1 MSKNEHLFSFFFVL
15 FVGVCSSCSF
25 VVGFVSR
32 RPAERGFSSVAP
44 AFTKSNPAK
53 NGTGVKSLSL
63 CDDLLFHKGYR
74 YVPYG
79 TDRDRGTYHTLY
91 DTTVPVLLGTGT
103 LLYLTN
109 SNHHHNTEFFL

>member
-1 MSKNEHLFSFFFVL
+1 MSIFFLFSLFFLLVFVL
-15 FVGVCSSCSF
+15 PVHLSLGSF
-25 VVGFVSR
+25 HAG
-32 RPAERGFSSVAP
+32 RPSERGFSSVAP

>member
-1 MSKNEHLFSFFFVL
+1 MSKNEHHFSFFFVL

-53 NGTGVKSLSL
+53 NGTGVKSLSQSL
-63 CDDLLFHKGYR
+63 
-74 YVPYG
+74 
-79 TDRDRGTYHTLY
+79 
-91 DTTVPVLLGTGT
+91 
-103 LLYLTN
+103 
-109 SNHHHNTEFFL
+109 